1 MQARVTVILVARNG
15 AAYLGRT
22 LAAIAAQTRRPDAIV
37 AVDAGSSDS
46 TAELLAAS
54 GPTQLVTTR
63 AQPFGSAVERA
74 LHVGPSQESSSASPP
89 DDEWLWLLAHDNAPE
104 PAALAQLLAAVE
116 ISPSVAI
123 AGPKLMRLEQP
134 DVIAEFG
141 ETMTRYGRSVLLVEG
156 ELDQAQHDVQDDA
169 LAVAANGMLVR
180 RSVFSAL
187 GGFDPALPSIDA
199 ALDFCVRARLAGFR
213 VALVPGA
220 KVSSAGPAETLGR
233 RTVSASRRAR
243 IARAAQL
250 HRRLVYAPAAALPV
264 HWLSLVPLA
273 FFRAVGQILAKRPG
287 SVGGEFSAAFAAA
300 FTGAVPGA
308 RRRIRRTRR
317 VGWGAITP
325 LRMSARDVR
334 ERRLQAREA
343 ATTHAAVS
351 AGPAEPVA
359 GFIAH
364 GGLWIVVL
372 AALIG
377 VIALGPILSAQSLV
391 GGGLLPL
398 SVTPGEL
405 WSHVG
410 YGWREIGGGFVGAS
424 DPFAYVLA
432 VLGSITFWSPSFG
445 VVLLYLLALPLSALG
460 AWFAARRVTMRPWL
474 PAVAAL
480 LYTLA
485 PSLLGSLGDGHLGAV
500 IAHLLLP
507 WLVLAALAAPRSWA
521 AGATAALLLATV
533 GASAPILIPALLIGW
548 LAWLLS
554 RPTAVLRLI
563 AIPVPLAALFAPL
576 VIQQLQRGNPLALL
590 AEPGVPVGGAE
601 TSAWQLALGA
611 AAPGLDGWTRAAS
624 ALSLPG
630 AGAAIVVAAL
640 LLPVAALALMAL
652 FVRGTRRSVP
662 SLAIALLGFA
672 TAVIGSRI
680 EVSVSGASVASI
692 WPGAALSLFW
702 LGLIGAVL
710 VALDA
715 LGRASI
721 PLAVL
726 ASATT
731 VILAIPLLG
740 AQYLPEPV
748 VRESDGRVLP
758 AVVAAEAESHPGIGT
773 LVLTPHAG
781 DSLIAQL
788 ERGSGATLDDQS
800 TLSATTTTL
809 PRNGRSLANLAG
821 NLASQS
827 GLDAQRELA
836 KFSIGFVVLTPADGH
851 PAVHQRASEALDG
864 NPVLAAVGST
874 SSGLLWRV
882 DDAGPVDTSG
892 QPANTATAWGRV
904 VLIGQGIVFGLA
916 LLLGIPTGRRRRRT
930 TVSGASAATPASTFD
945 AEEEDHG

>member
-22 LAAIAAQTRRPDAIV
+22 LAAVAAQTRHPDAIV

-54 GPTQLVTTR
+54 GPTQLVSTR

-74 LHVGPSQESSSASPP
+74 LHVGPPLESST

-104 PAALAQLLAAVE
+104 PTALAELLAAVE

-187 GGFDPALPSIDA
+187 GGFDPAMPSIDA
-199 ALDFCVRARLAGFR
+199 ALDFSVRARLAGFR

-220 KVSSAGPAETLGR
+220 KVSSAGPAETFGR

-243 IARAAQL
+243 IARTAQL
-250 HRRLVYAPAAALPV
+250 HRRLVYSPAGALPV

-273 FFRAVGQILAKRPG
+273 FFRAIGQILAKRPG

-300 FTGAVPGA
+300 FTGGVPGA
-308 RRRIRRTRR
+308 RRRIRRTRT

-334 ERRLQAREA
+334 ERRLQARES
-343 ATTHAAVS
+343 ATTQAAASV
-351 AGPAEPVA
+351 GPTEAEA
-359 GFIAH
+359 GFVAH

-372 AALIG
+372 AALISA
-377 VIALGPILSAQSLV
+377 IALGPILSAQSLV

-398 SVTPGEL
+398 SGTPGEL

-410 YGWREIGGGFVGAS
+410 YGWREIGGGFVGAA

-432 VLGSITFWSPSFG
+432 LLGSITFWSPSFG
-445 VVLLYLLALPLSALG
+445 VVLVYLLALPLSALG
-460 AWFAARRVTMRPWL
+460 AWFAARRVTVRPWL

-485 PSLLGSLGDGHLGAV
+485 PSLLGSLGNGHLGAV

-507 WLVLAALAAPRSWA
+507 WLVLAALTAPRSWA
-521 AGATAALLLATV
+521 AAAAAALLLATV

-554 RPTAVLRLI
+554 RPAAVLRLI

-576 VIQQLQRGNPLALL
+576 IIQQVQRGNPLALL
-590 AEPGVPVGGAE
+590 AEPGVPVSGAE

-640 LLPVAALALMAL
+640 LLPIAALALLAL
-652 FVRGTRRSVP
+652 FVRGTRRSIP

-773 LVLTPHAG
+773 LVLTPHSG

-788 ERGSGATLDDQS
+788 ERGAGATLDDQS

-809 PRNGRSLANLAG
+809 PRNGRTLADLAG

-827 GLDAQRELA
+827 GLDAQKALA
-836 KFSIGFVVLTPADGH
+836 QFSIGFVVLTPADGH
-851 PAVHQRASEALDG
+851 RAVHQRASEALDG

-882 DDAGPVDTSG
+882 NDAAPVDVSD
-892 QPANTATAWGRV
+892 QPANTATAWGRI
-904 VLIGQGIVFGLA
+904 VLIGQGIVFGLT

-930 TVSGASAATPASTFD
+930 TASGSSAATPANTFD

>member
-22 LAAIAAQTRRPDAIV
+22 LAAISAQTRRPDAIV

-74 LHVGPSQESSSASPP
+74 LHVGPPPESTSSQA

-104 PAALAQLLAAVE
+104 PTALARLLAAVE

-123 AGPKLMRLEQP
+123 AGPKLMRLDQP

-199 ALDFCVRARLAGFR
+199 ALDFSVRARLTGFR

-220 KVSSAGPAETLGR
+220 KVSSAGPAETFGR
-233 RTVSASRRAR
+233 HTVSASRRAR
-243 IARAAQL
+243 IARSAQL
-250 HRRLVYAPAAALPV
+250 HRRLVYAPAGAMPF

-273 FFRAVGQILAKRPG
+273 FFRAIGQILAKRPG
-287 SVGGEFSAAFAAA
+287 AVGGEFSAAFAAA
-300 FTGAVPGA
+300 FTGGVPGA
-308 RRRIRRTRR
+308 RSRIRRTRR

-325 LRMSARDVR
+325 LRMSARDLR

-343 ATTHAAVS
+343 ATTQAAASV
-351 AGPAEPVA
+351 GPAEPAA
-359 GFIAH
+359 GFVAH

-372 AALIG
+372 AALISA
-377 VIALGPILSAQSLV
+377 IALGPILSAQSLV

-398 SVTPGEL
+398 SATPGEL

-432 VLGSITFWSPSFG
+432 LLGSITFWSPSFG

-460 AWFAARRVTMRPWL
+460 AWFAARRVTTRPWL

-507 WLVLAALAAPRSWA
+507 WLVLAALSAPRSWA
-521 AGATAALLLATV
+521 AAATAALLLAAV
-533 GASAPILIPALLIGW
+533 GASAPILIPTLLIGW
-548 LAWLLS
+548 LAVLVS
-554 RPTAVLRLI
+554 RPAAVLRLI

-576 VIQQLQRGNPLALL
+576 AIQQLQRGNPLALL
-590 AEPGVPVGGAE
+590 AEPGVPVSGAE

-640 LLPVAALALMAL
+640 LLPVAALALLAL

-721 PLAVL
+721 PLAVF

-788 ERGSGATLDDQS
+788 ERGAGATLDDQS
-800 TLSATTTTL
+800 TLRATTTTL
-809 PRNGRSLANLAG
+809 PRNGRSLADLAG

-827 GLDAQRELA
+827 GLDAQKELA

-904 VLIGQGIVFGLA
+904 VLIGQGIVFGLT
-916 LLLGIPTGRRRRRT
+916 LLLGIPTARRRRRT
-930 TVSGASAATPASTFD
+930 TATGSSAATPANTFE